1 MWNRSFEQTLTQGV
15 WKVNGGVLEA
25 AAGDGDSRFRFG
37 AETWGDHELSVDAMR
52 PSGNGILTVACAAI
66 GSHYALARRPAAL
79 CCHSGGCAA
88 SCSTAAGRNGRW
100 YNVRVKIEGTRRQ
113 VWLDGKP
120 LIDLADTEGPANG
133 QAFVGVHDG
142 AASFAHLRVKGS
154 GGTPQFVGVPTAAR
168 DWYAIGAGEVALDA
182 NLPLNGG
189 QSLRIVTHDA
199 DSGIEQPGFAVRAGD
214 ALRGSL
220 WLSGTGPGLVVR
232 LLDGDKV
239 LAQQT
244 IAAPTADWTEFPLLL
259 TPTAASA
266 NATLRIEAR
275 AHSDVKLDQV
285 SLMAGLVP
293 RQRWLSPRPHSSR
306 DRLAPARSPLA
317 GWKLEE
323 RHRPAV
329 QTYRRRRLLRH
340 RRIPGLRTQSG
351 RRTHD
356 RRPGGPRG
364 IPAGRRGSVCLL
376 QRPARQRMGQDP
388 RAERPPR
395 AVPRQ
400 ILGDRQPGVDFRP
413 RRTAPRCSVS

>member
-37 AETWGDHELSVDAMR
+37 AETRGDHELSVDAMR
-52 PSGNGILTVACAAI
+52 PSGNGILTV
-66 GSHYALARRPAAL
+66 GELSDRKTGFVLSL
-79 CCHSGGCAA
+79 GG
-88 SCSTAAGRNGRW
+88 AGVPMENGRW

-142 AASFAHLRVKGS
+142 PASFAHLRVKGS
-154 GGTPQFVGVPTAAR
+154 GGTPQFVGVPTRGAALVR
-168 DWYAIGAGEVALDA
+168 HRCRTKSRWTRISHSTAG
-182 NLPLNGG
+182 
-189 QSLRIVTHDA
+189 
-199 DSGIEQPGFAVRAGD
+199 RACGSSRMTPNP
-214 ALRGSL
+214 ASSSPAMPCAREMLLRGSL

-259 TPTAASA
+259 TPTTASA
-266 NATLRIEAR
+266 SATLRIEAR

-317 GWKLEE
+317 GRKLEE

-329 QTYRRRRLLRH
+329 QTYRRRR
-340 RRIPGLRTQSG
+340 
-351 RRTHD
+351 
-356 RRPGGPRG
+356 
-364 IPAGRRGSVCLL
+364 
-376 QRPARQRMGQDP
+376 
-388 RAERPPR
+388 
-395 AVPRQ
+395 
-400 ILGDRQPGVDFRP
+400 
-413 RRTAPRCSVS
+413 APSASTSSWPSHAKWAPNP